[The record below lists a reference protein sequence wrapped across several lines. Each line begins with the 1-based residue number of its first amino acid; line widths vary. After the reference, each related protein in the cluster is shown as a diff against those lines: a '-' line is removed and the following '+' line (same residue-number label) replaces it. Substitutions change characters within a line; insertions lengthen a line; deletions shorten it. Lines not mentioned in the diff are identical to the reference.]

1 MYNSDMY
8 GDGMYGQYQ
17 PRNSMAR
24 ASFIL
29 GIISIVFCSIFYIS
43 LPCGA
48 LAILCAVLSRTGA
61 SLPRKCRFAIISGAC
76 GILATLVITGAMVKN
91 VLTDP
96 EMRSYLE
103 YYLQAYTGDYSLDL
117 EEELSDA
124 FPFLSGLFK
133 DETDE
138 EDNVPESIP
147 QKDET
152 EEQPSQNTPAIPSGG
167 EGVFL

>member
-8 GDGMYGQYQ
+8 GDDMHRQYQ

-24 ASFIL
+24 ASFNL
-29 GIISIVFCSIFYIS
+29 GILSLLFCSIFYIS

-48 LAILCAVLSRTGA
+48 LAVLCAVLSRTGS
-61 SLPRKCRFAIISGAC
+61 SLPRRCRFAIISGVC
-76 GILATLVITGAMVKN
+76 GMIATLAITGTMIKN

-96 EMRSYLE
+96 EMRSYVE

-117 EEELSDA
+117 EEELSDI
-124 FPFLSGLFK
+124 FPFLGGLWDDEK
-133 DETDE
+133 DK
-138 EDNVPESIP
+138 EDNASESLPQYDAPE
-147 QKDET
+147 DH
-152 EEQPSQNTPAIPSGG
+152 PSKNTPAMPSGG